1 MIHVILVGRRANEMA
16 KALFFQGESFVHPV
30 SLEPTFADTFRVFS
44 KLDVITNED
53 RERFMSMLREMGL
66 AYDNPVVRPEDGST
80 SQFAGHWPFP
90 G

>member
-1 MIHVILVGRRANEMA
+1 MIHMILVGQKANEMA
-16 KALFFQGESFVHPV
+16 KALFFEGQSAFPPV

-44 KLDVITNED
+44 KLEVITNED
-53 RERFMSMLREMGL
+53 REKFISMLKETGH
-66 AYDNPVVRPEDGST
+66 AYGNPIVKPEDGST

>member
-1 MIHVILVGRRANEMA
+1 MIHVILVGRKANEMA

-30 SLEPTFADTFRVFS
+30 SLEPTFANTFRVFS
-44 KLDVITNED
+44 KLEVVTNED
-53 RERFMSMLREMGL
+53 REKFISMLKETGH
-66 AYDNPVVRPEDGST
+66 AYGNPIVKPEDGST